1 MTLCQTCQHMATKTT
16 PSPMIGLLFGCKELK
31 ITFGTE
37 TDWKAGKKQRTDC
50 EDYKKKLY

>member
-1 MTLCQTCQHMATKTT
+1 MATKTT